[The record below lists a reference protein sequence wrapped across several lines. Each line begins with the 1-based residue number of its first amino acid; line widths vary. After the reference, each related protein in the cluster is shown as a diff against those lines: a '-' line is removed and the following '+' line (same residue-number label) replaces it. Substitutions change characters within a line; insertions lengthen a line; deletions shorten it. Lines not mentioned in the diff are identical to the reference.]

1 MAPFHF
7 RLEQVLAYRK
17 RLEEEA
23 MQALAEAVMRR
34 DALLER
40 IEAIKKD
47 QAAQRER
54 LASPAGMEAGERWV
68 LQSYMDGLKLDL
80 KRAVERLAL
89 AEEEVDRCRVELVEK
104 AQERSLLDTLKE
116 KQAAKHAMLE
126 RQKEQREFDEIATLR
141 FKPATF

>member
-1 MAPFHF
+1 MAPFRF
-7 RLEQVLAYRK
+7 RLEQVLVYR
-17 RLEEEA
+17 RQIEEKA

-34 DALLER
+34 DALVER
-40 IEAIKKD
+40 IAAIRED

-54 LASPAGMEAGERWV
+54 LASPALMQAGERWV

-80 KRAVERLAL
+80 ERAMEQRAL
-89 AEEEVDRCRVELVEK
+89 AEEEVDRCRMELVEK
-104 AQERSLLDTLKE
+104 SQERSLLDKLKE
-116 KQAAKHAMLE
+116 KQAAKHAALE